1 MPDWIFAFPAAELR
15 LDSYW
20 YLCDENEVNAISQ
33 NPFHWAM
40 MAVSV
45 LSETALQ
52 EVKRSMSKK
61 KGAKGMPIEGPGKH
75 DPSKPRKNKAY
86 SPVYGETKSGIKS
99 EQPRKTR
106 I

>member
-1 MPDWIFAFPAAELR
+1 
-15 LDSYW
+15 
-20 YLCDENEVNAISQ
+20 
-33 NPFHWAM
+33 
-40 MAVSV
+40 
-45 LSETALQ
+45 LQ

>member
-1 MPDWIFAFPAAELR
+1 LQDSIYSYLR
-15 LDSYW
+15 QRL
-20 YLCDENEVNAISQ
+20 NEE
-33 NPFHWAM
+33 M
-40 MAVSV
+40 G
-45 LSETALQ
+45 LQ